1 MAKERFLNFYA
12 NGKWCKKKFLGYY
25 GKNKLKFADR
35 IIEKAFPEQN
45 NPDKVLDR
53 YWKIVS
59 NILGKPPFFLIKGR
73 KILMYED
80 AIISELEMEFE
91 DGRVIGARATAN
103 GLVVITGTNGR
114 GSSKIITIGIVNNQ
128 LKKLSESSCDF
139 NKIWIGYH
147 SYNKPFSKFHQFKDV
162 SNSSLPIGYNTDP
175 NTNLTKVYTID
186 DNGNLLPPVEY
197 NEVEFGEF
205 IREIYHLNNL
215 DGDPILVKR
224 QNANA
229 LATSKL
235 GAMKNIS
242 YATAFW
248 WTYEEP
254 IEDLNIEDIVRD

>member
-1 MAKERFLNFYA
+1 MAKERFLNYYA
-12 NGKWCKKKFLGYY
+12 RGKWWKKKFLGHDE
-25 GKNKLKFADR
+25 KNKLKFADR
-35 IIEKAFPEQN
+35 IIEKKFPKQN
-45 NPDKVLDR
+45 EPDKFLGE

-59 NILGKPPFFLIKGR
+59 NILGKPPFFLINGR

-80 AIISELEMEFE
+80 AIISELEME
-91 DGRVIGARATAN
+91 GKITGARATAN
-103 GLVVITGTNGR
+103 GLIVITGTNGR

-186 DNGNLLPPVEY
+186 DNGFLMPPVEY
-197 NEVEFGEF
+197 DEVEFGEF
-205 IREIYHLNNL
+205 KKEIYHLNNL

-235 GAMKNIS
+235 KPNNIHS
-242 YATAFW
+242 ATAFW
-248 WTYEEP
+248 WTDEEP
-254 IEDLNIEDIVRD
+254 IEDLNIGDVVRD